1 MFSYIWPVA
10 LVVVSNIIYH
20 VAAKCLPGD
29 MDPMASLTITYT
41 VGAVTS
47 WVLFLAVN
55 RNGHLLQEYAK
66 TNWAPFA
73 LGVVIVGLEIGILY
87 AYRAGWPV
95 STAQIVQSSFLAV
108 ALIFIGYF
116 LFKEALTWNKLVGI
130 VICLVGLFL
139 INK

>member
-116 LFKEALTWNKLVGI
+116 MFREALTWNKLAGI
-130 VICLVGLFL
+130 VICLAGLIL